1 MYEELIRRLREE
13 PLDSNKAALPI
24 MDLCIDA
31 ATAIENLSHRLDMA
45 QAERNAVTR
54 HMIELEQE
62 VGRLR
67 EERDAAIADL
77 RKQET
82 VTNRNEPLTLDKLR
96 QMDGEPV
103 WWWNKSAKPV

>member
-45 QAERNAVTR
+45 QGERDAVTR

-67 EERDAAIADL
+67 EERDAAIADC
-77 RKQET
+77 
-82 VTNRNEPLTLDKLR
+82 PMCADYC
-96 QMDGEPV
+96 PV
-103 WWWNKSAKPV
+103 VDVPGVCRFEDRG